1 MKTIY
6 KKLLFLLFLLPAT
19 ILAQSSLDGVVLDSK
34 TKQPVP
40 GVNVIIDGTTNG
52 TSTDFD
58 GKFKL
63 SNLKNGDNVVFS
75 FIGYKSET
83 INFSGQKSVSVS
95 LQEESNVLQE
105 VVVQVGYGTVKK
117 KDATGSVTTLGAKDF
132 NKGTNVTAE
141 NLLNGRIAG
150 VTVNTSGAP
159 GSGSQIRIRG
169 GSSLFASNDP
179 LIVID
184 GLPISNNSNTGSSS
198 ILAALNPNDIESF
211 TVLKDASAT
220 AIYGSRASNGVI
232 IITTKKGGKK
242 LSVDYNFQYGSGN
255 LVKKINVYD
264 SKSYANLIETRFPNF
279 VNQLGV
285 DDPNSLLAD
294 NPLTVGIIEGRILS
308 DTDWQD
314 EIYRRT
320 DFVDNNISLR
330 GNLFKAV
337 PARLSIGNTYQE
349 GLRLTNKFNRNT
361 VSTTL
366 NPSLFKDHLKLRLNA
381 TYANEN
387 NRFADGVEGSAIR
400 FDPTK
405 PVYQPGSYYNGF
417 YEYFNQSNNEL
428 VLGTRNPVAQL
439 SQTYETGINNRI
451 FGNFELD
458 YKFHFFPALKAVV
471 NVGFDESNGERTRL
485 VDTNA
490 ASGPS
495 NNNQTYGTNE
505 FSERKVKNRLLDTY
519 LTYNK
524 AFGKLNFDA
533 TAGYSYQKFE
543 GNTFFTR
550 NIYQPNY
557 NTVGP
562 ELDIDPEVVLIGFF
576 GRVNLNLSSKY
587 LLTLS
592 YRRDGSSRFSEDNR
606 WGNFPAAA
614 FAWKMKEDLF
624 KDSKII
630 SDLKLRLGYGIT
642 GQQDIPAAYEYLQRF
657 QNGNSNSQYIF
668 GSSPL
673 PIGLPVRYNTFI
685 KWEETTTYNAGVDYG
700 FANNRI
706 TGALDVF
713 YKRSKDLIV
722 DSALPDGGNFAN
734 RGFQNIGSL
743 TTKGIEFS
751 INSDVVKT
759 TNLTWNLNFNATKYE
774 RRIEELAL
782 DSDILTG
789 DTGAGVGGTS
799 QILSQGF
806 TPNSFYVY
814 KQLYTNAGQPIE
826 GAYADLNGDGI
837 INGNDRYIYKNSDPD
852 ATFGFASNLN
862 VHNFDFA
869 FNFRASVGN
878 RIFNAVNA
886 SRAQYSLLQDGTALG
901 NIPTSVENTNFIN
914 TADVVLSDLF
924 IENGSYLRL
933 DNVTLGYTFP
943 KWLDGKASLRLFAG
957 AQNIFVITDYTGLD
971 PEIANNG
978 IDNTIYPRQRSY
990 LFGANIKF

>member
-83 INFSGQKSVSVS
+83 INFSGQKSVSIS

-105 VVVQVGYGTVKK
+105 VVVQVGYGSVKK

-242 LSVDYNFQYGSGN
+242 LSVDYNFQYGSGS
-255 LVKKINVYD
+255 LVKKIKVYNAQEYRNVIQN
-264 SKSYANLIETRFPNF
+264 NLPTR
-279 VNQLGV
+279 VSSLGTS
-285 DDPNSLLAD
+285 N
-294 NPLTVGIIEGRILS
+294 
-308 DTDWQD
+308 TDWQD

-320 DFVDNNISLR
+320 DFVDNNISLK
-330 GNLFKAV
+330 GNLFKAI

-400 FDPTK
+400 FDPTQ
-405 PVYQPGSYYNGF
+405 PVFQPGSYYNGYF
-417 YEYFNQSNNEL
+417 EYFNQSNNEL

-439 SQTYETGINNRI
+439 SQTYDTGVNNRI

-485 VDTNA
+485 VDRNA

-624 KDSKII
+624 KDSNII

-642 GQQDIPAAYEYLQRF
+642 GQQDIPAAYEYLQRYV
-657 QNGNSNSQYIF
+657 NGDGNSQYTF
-668 GSSPL
+668 GTTNL
-673 PIGLPVRYNTFI
+673 PIGLSRPYNSLI
-685 KWEETTTYNAGVDYG
+685 KWEETTTYNAGLDYG
-700 FANNRI
+700 FLNNRVS
-706 TGALDVF
+706 GAIDVF
-713 YKRSKDLIV
+713 FKKSEDLLIR
-722 DSALPDGGNFAN
+722 SALPDGGNFSN

-751 INSDVVKT
+751 VNSDVVKT
-759 TNLTWNLNFNATKYE
+759 NNVTWNLNFNATKYE

-782 DSDILTG
+782 DSDIFIG
-789 DTGAGVGGTS
+789 DTGAGVGGTA
-799 QILSQGF
+799 QIFSEGF

-814 KQLYTNAGQPIE
+814 KQLYTTSGQPIE

-852 ATFGFASNLN
+852 ATFGLASNIN
-862 VHNFDFA
+862 YHNFDFA
-869 FNFRASVGN
+869 FNLRASVGN
-878 RIFNAVNA
+878 RIYNAVNA
-886 SRAQYSLLQDGTALG
+886 TRAQYSLLTDGTALG
-901 NIPTSVENTNFIN
+901 NIPTSVENTNFL
-914 TADVVLSDLF
+914 TTSDVVLSDLF
-924 IENGSYLRL
+924 IENASYLRL

-957 AQNIFVITDYTGLD
+957 AQNIFVLTDYTGLD
-971 PEIANNG
+971 PEITNG